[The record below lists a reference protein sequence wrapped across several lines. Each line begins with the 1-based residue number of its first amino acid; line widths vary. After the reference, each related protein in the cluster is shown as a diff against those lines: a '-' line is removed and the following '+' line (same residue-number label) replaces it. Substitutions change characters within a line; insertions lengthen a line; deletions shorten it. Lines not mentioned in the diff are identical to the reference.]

1 MAFHGPLAN
10 RRSSQST
17 YPTLCTS
24 PGQSIMSTPL
34 NTSLISDGPG
44 SPTGGELHHHPPIH
58 SSTNYPSIHP
68 FHLLFNSSN
77 HPPSQ
82 SFHSFIH
89 PSVPLSNPSIHPAMT
104 YPSTHVMH
112 VFIELPV
119 HPIFAFIHPS
129 IRSSFKS
136 IHPVTYPS
144 VHAAIHLNTHSF
156 NLSIYSSS
164 MQQFTYRTIPLSDSL
179 IHQCI
184 YPSFGPI

>member
-129 IRSSFKS
+129 IHPFLFQIHPSCDLSICTCSHTSEHPFIQS
-136 IHPVTYPS
+136 IHLFVIY
-144 VHAAIHLNTHSF
+144 AAI
-156 NLSIYSSS
+156 Y
-164 MQQFTYRTIPLSDSL
+164 LSD
-179 IHQCI
+179 H
-184 YPSFGPI
+184 PSF